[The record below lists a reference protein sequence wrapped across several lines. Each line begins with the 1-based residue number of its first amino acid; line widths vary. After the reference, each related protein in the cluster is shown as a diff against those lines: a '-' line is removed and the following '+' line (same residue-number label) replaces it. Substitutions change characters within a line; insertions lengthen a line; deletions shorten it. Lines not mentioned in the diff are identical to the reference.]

1 MKLHILA
8 VGKLRG
14 PEAEL
19 CADYAKRLS
28 HDITIKEITT
38 GTQAHECAAL
48 LGALPDKGLI
58 VALDERGKDL
68 TSRDFAMKFASW
80 VESAPGTISFI
91 IGGADGL
98 SDALRH
104 RADYLLCFG
113 RLTWPHKLVRVLLLE
128 QLYRAETI
136 LSGHPY
142 HRD

>member
-1 MKLHILA
+1 MKILILA

-19 CADYAKRLS
+19 CAGYAKRLT
-28 HDITIKEITT
+28 HAVTIKEIAT
-38 GTQAHECAAL
+38 GTQVQECAAL
-48 LGALPDKGLI
+48 RQALPDKGLI

-68 TSRDFAMKFASW
+68 TSRDFATKFAGW
-80 VESAPGTISFI
+80 VENAPGTISFI

-98 SDALRH
+98 DDALRH
-104 RADYLLCFG
+104 QADFLLCFG
-113 RLTWPHKLVRVLLLE
+113 HLTWPHKLVRVMLLE